1 MTLSFSGKSK
11 WKGRDGRKPARN
23 THKLIS
29 LDLKLGAEQIYL
41 LVRNKNALI
50 PGKRK
55 FILTSRSKLDIW
67 ENIRY
72 MGEYLGCEEM
82 QSFIVEQLRGEGVDV
97 YCGGPDVFS
106 GRIESCAD
114 NVLTLEENEKRT
126 YIAIDKIIA
135 IWRAQ

>member
-1 MTLSFSGKSK
+1 
-11 WKGRDGRKPARN
+11 
-23 THKLIS
+23 
-29 LDLKLGAEQIYL
+29 
-41 LVRNKNALI
+41 
-50 PGKRK
+50 
-55 FILTSRSKLDIW
+55 
-67 ENIRY
+67 